1 MQGKVCVQLG
11 AKFDVIAVADVIP
24 ANGYTLAQVFIDYD
38 TNGLVHKK
46 NTVAIWPD
54 VDDSTFLTAQSEGSQ
69 NAQSGG
75 ITGLLTQT
83 KGHRKGDMYSFSLT
97 FTTPTTTCPNR

>member
-54 VDDSTFLTAQSEGSQ
+54 IEGSTFLTAQSEGSQ
-69 NAQSGG
+69 E
-75 ITGLLTQT
+75 
-83 KGHRKGDMYSFSLT
+83 R
-97 FTTPTTTCPNR
+97 